1 MPDRVPSISILL
13 PCYNVEPY
21 LPQCLASVAAQTFE
35 DFEVVC
41 VNDGSTDGTPGI
53 LQNFIES
60 DSRFRLIDKENGGYG
75 AAVNVAL
82 EQARGQWVAIVEP
95 DDYLPPDAFENLF
108 SGTQLA
114 DSTPD
119 IVKGSY
125 RDLFDDLPDAPR
137 FTPPP
142 LEKKMPKITRQFTI
156 SQFPEVLFHH
166 PSIWTCLYRR
176 DFLESHHIRM
186 VEAPGAGWTDNPW
199 LFETFLNSQLCVWVP
214 EVCYFYRQ
222 KESID
227 SRRVSDVNIP
237 FDRLREMSEIIKRT
251 GYSQNKNVQAAHAK
265 RTFSYIDLVIDKWG
279 FAESDPHVYSL
290 VLEALK
296 ALDSKAVTTS
306 NRLPSSARIYYR
318 DVSGRLLKELPK
330 HKVSQSPALS
340 IFLFTSSDRRVLWQT
355 IRSLSRQSM
364 ADFEVFCIDDGS
376 KDRTVSILR
385 DVAQKDRRFRVID
398 EQGDAAF
405 ACAVDEAQA
414 PWCMFLRPGLVLPSQ
429 WWLNS
434 LMHELTD
441 RLPEDLVTIKP
452 AQNARLAG
460 SVSASYIMHRDSLRS
475 PKTSKVFFEDD
486 GISIVFD
493 ALRTSR
499 ETFRSTLDPIQ
510 VTQRWRFL
518 AWRTQSSQEA
528 ADDIRRRCDALAS
541 AHEEHL
547 PNIFASREIAR
558 EIRDAFMVCGT
569 TLRREDYFNE
579 LCSML
584 GCADYRLENAALSDS
599 DTRRIL
605 DELTHMREQGYEAW
619 SAECQTRREL
629 ANPSTPRY
637 YPRKIIAAFQRF
649 KNR

>member
-1 MPDRVPSISILL
+1 MPDRVPSISVLL

-21 LPQCLASVAAQTFE
+21 LSQCLASIAAQTFE

-41 VNDGSTDGTPGI
+41 VNDGSTDGTLDI
-53 LQNFIES
+53 LENFIAS

-75 AAVNVAL
+75 AAVNCAL

-114 DSTPD
+114 DGIPD

-125 RDLFDDLPDAPR
+125 RDLFDDIPDSPR
-137 FTPPP
+137 FDLPP
-142 LEKKMPKITRQFTI
+142 LETKMPKIIRQFTI

-176 DFLESHHIRM
+176 DFLESHYIRM

-199 LFETFLNSQLCVWVP
+199 FFETFLNSQLCVWVP

-237 FDRLREMSEIIKRT
+237 FDRLREMSEIIRRT
-251 GYSQNKNVQAAHAK
+251 GYSQNKDVQAAHAK

-279 FAESDPHVYSL
+279 FAESDPHVYDL
-290 VLEALK
+290 VLEALN
-296 ALDSKAVTTS
+296 ALDTKAVTTS

-318 DVSGRLLKELPK
+318 DVTGRLLKEVPK
-330 HKVSQSPALS
+330 HKTAQAPALS

-364 ADFEVFCIDDGS
+364 GDFEVFCIDDAS

-385 DVAQKDRRFRVID
+385 DVAEKDQRFKVID
-398 EQGDAAF
+398 GRGDAAF
-405 ACAVDEAQA
+405 ARAIDEVQA

-434 LMHELTD
+434 LTRNLAD
-441 RLPEDLVTIKP
+441 QPPENLVTIKP
-452 AQNARLAG
+452 DKNARLAG
-460 SVSASYIMHRDSLRS
+460 SISASYVMHRDFLRS
-475 PKTSKVFFEDD
+475 PEISKVFFEAD
-486 GISIVFD
+486 GVGMIFD

-499 ETFRSTLDPIQ
+499 EIFRSDLDSIQ

-528 ADDIRRRCDALAS
+528 TDDVRRRCDSLAS

-547 PNIFASREIAR
+547 PDIFASREIAR

-584 GCADYRLENAALSDS
+584 DCADYRLENAVLSDS
-599 DTRRIL
+599 DTRRICNYMTNIR
-605 DELTHMREQGYEAW
+605 DQGYGAW
-619 SAECQTRREL
+619 SAECQIRRKL
-629 ANPSTPRY
+629 ATPSTPRY
-637 YPRKIIAAFQRF
+637 YPRKIIAAFQRL
-649 KNR
+649 KRR